1 MTSVIKD
8 RALLTFCVAAALLVF
23 APQAGA
29 AGRAKIAAG
38 QVAAGQIAL
47 LRNDG
52 RRPTIAP
59 QRLSLSAGRANAYA
73 AFSVPKAWAGKPI
86 ELTLRSNSNVRVSV
100 TVVRAGRLRY
110 LRWPTRPRSVGKAVN
125 VKLRATGTTPLELP
139 QLPTGRVVLEIRTR
153 SRAVI
158 SGTLQIALK
167 RSSSAPVTGAP
178 SSGSDQEPGAG
189 GEGSGGS
196 DPGTQPD
203 TPELPIDGTPSAPDP
218 PADSGTQPD
227 TPELPID
234 GTPSAP
240 DPPADPSS
248 PFADLLPQLIGA
260 PSVSAAALTEASG
273 LAESALNPGVY
284 WTHNDS
290 GDRARL
296 FAIDAA
302 TGALRATFELPG
314 VTATDWED
322 LAIAPDADGNDA
334 FYIADIG
341 DNRAGRSSVK
351 IYRAAEPTLPAAGGS
366 AVTINAGAVSSQRLT
381 YPGGPRDAESLAVGA
396 DRALTIISKREA
408 QVGVYRLADP
418 KFIGGNSQLE
428 SIGQLPLTW
437 VVGASASQ
445 DGSFVLIKTAS
456 SVLGYAIA
464 SDESVAEALVR
475 GGAGENL
482 PYNAEPQGESVA
494 AALAG
499 RGHATISEGISQ
511 PLQQWRW

>member
-1 MTSVIKD
+1 M
-8 RALLTFCVAAALLVF
+8 
-23 APQAGA
+23 P
-29 AGRAKIAAG
+29 
-38 QVAAGQIAL
+38 
-47 LRNDG
+47 
-52 RRPTIAP
+52 
-59 QRLSLSAGRANAYA
+59 LSSGVQPDN
-73 AFSVPKAWAGKPI
+73 PD
-86 ELTLRSNSNVRVSV
+86 
-100 TVVRAGRLRY
+100 
-110 LRWPTRPRSVGKAVN
+110 
-125 VKLRATGTTPLELP
+125 
-139 QLPTGRVVLEIRTR
+139 LPTG
-153 SRAVI
+153 
-158 SGTLQIALK
+158 
-167 RSSSAPVTGAP
+167 SSPL
-178 SSGSDQEPGAG
+178 
-189 GEGSGGS
+189 
-196 DPGTQPD
+196 DPGS
-203 TPELPIDGTPSAPDP
+203 L
-218 PADSGTQPD
+218 
-227 TPELPID
+227 
-234 GTPSAP
+234 
-240 DPPADPSS
+240 
-248 PFADLLPQLIGA
+248 FAELLPQLIGA
-260 PSVSAAALTEASG
+260 PAVNAPDLTEASG

-302 TGALRATFELPG
+302 SGALRATFELPG

-351 IYRAAEPTLPAAGGS
+351 IYRAAEPTLPGAGGA

-381 YPGGPRDAESLAVGA
+381 YPGGPRDAESFAVGA
-396 DRALTIISKREA
+396 DGALTIISKREA

-475 GGAGENL
+475 GGAGQNL

-499 RGHATISEGISQ
+499 LGHATISEGISQ

>member
-8 RALLTFCVAAALLVF
+8 RALLTFCVAAVLLVF

-29 AGRAKIAAG
+29 AGRAKLAAG

-73 AFSVPKAWAGKPI
+73 TFSVPKAWAGKPI

-125 VKLRATGTTPLELP
+125 VKLRATGATPLELP
-139 QLPTGRVVLEIRTR
+139 QLPAGRVVLEIRTR

-218 PADSGTQPD
+218 PADPGTQPD
-227 TPELPID
+227 TPELPSD
-234 GTPSAP
+234 GSPSAP
-240 DPPADPSS
+240 DIPTDPVS

-260 PSVSAAALTEASG
+260 PAVSAAALTEASG

>member
-125 VKLRATGTTPLELP
+125 VKLRATGATPLELP

-196 DPGTQPD
+196 DP
-203 TPELPIDGTPSAPDP
+203 
-218 PADSGTQPD
+218 GTQPD

>member
-23 APQAGA
+23 APSAGA
-29 AGRAKIAAG
+29 AGTAKLAAG

-73 AFSVPKAWAGKPI
+73 SFSVPRTWAGKPI

-100 TVVRAGRLRY
+100 TAVRAGRLRS
-110 LRWPTRPRSVGKAVN
+110 LRWSTRPRSVGKAVN
-125 VKLRATGTTPLELP
+125 VKLRATGATLLELP
-139 QLPTGRVVLEIRTR
+139 RLPAGRVVLEIRTR
-153 SRAVI
+153 GRAVI
-158 SGTLQIALK
+158 SGTLQIALGQ
-167 RSSSAPVTGAP
+167 RSPAPVAGAP
-178 SSGSDQEPGAG
+178 PSGSDQKPGTG

-196 DPGTQPD
+196 DSGTEPVTPD
-203 TPELPIDGTPSAPDP
+203 LPTDGSPPAPDSP
-218 PADSGTQPD
+218 V
-227 TPELPID
+227 
-234 GTPSAP
+234 
-240 DPPADPSS
+240 DPGS
-248 PFADLLPQLIGA
+248 PFAELLPQLIGA
-260 PSVSAAALTEASG
+260 PLVNAAALTEASG
-273 LAESALNPGVY
+273 LAESAINPGVY

-296 FAIDAA
+296 FAIDGA

-334 FYIADIG
+334 FYVADIG
-341 DNRAGRSSVK
+341 DNSAGRSSVK
-351 IYRAAEPTLPAAGGS
+351 IYRAAEPTLPAGGGA
-366 AVTINAGAVSSQRLT
+366 AVTINAGVVSSQRVT

-396 DRALTIISKREA
+396 DGALTIISKREA

-418 KFIGGNSQLE
+418 QFVGGNSQLE
-428 SIGQLPLTW
+428 SIGQLPLAW
-437 VVGASASQ
+437 VVGASASP
-445 DGSFVLIKTAS
+445 DGSFVLIKTAG
-456 SVLGYAIA
+456 SVRGYAIG

-475 GGAGENL
+475 GGAGVNL
-482 PYNAEPQGESVA
+482 PYNAEPQGEAVA

-499 RGHATISEGISQ
+499 RGHATISEGVSQ